1 LTVSYLEGITLAKAR
16 IAIVLGTRPEA
27 IKMAPVIRVF
37 QADAKEFAT
46 TIISTAQHRQM
57 LDQVLK
63 LFHLVPDLDLDLMR
77 PNQDLNGLTARVLET
92 MGDALKTL
100 KPDLMLI
107 QGDTTTVLGAALAAF
122 YLKIPVG
129 HVEAGLRSFDPY
141 NPFPEEI
148 NRHLTSVLT
157 NIHLAPTT
165 LARQNLLNEGTAPEK
180 IVVTGNTVVD
190 ALLSLQKIPFDGPS
204 LRQSLGMDHHRLLL
218 VTSHRRESWGRDL
231 ESICLAIKDLVTK
244 FPDIFVVYP
253 VHLNPKVNLPVH
265 EILSGVDRVN
275 LSPPQDYLT
284 FVNLMRQAYLIL
296 TDSGGVQ
303 EEAPTFQVPLLV
315 LRQVTERPE
324 ATQAGL
330 AKLIGTQ
337 REEIVASASRLL
349 ADTTAYHQMQQGLN
363 PFGDGHAATRIVKTV
378 RRWLA
383 GQYPLLPKDEEFY
396 PEKYS

>member
-1 LTVSYLEGITLAKAR
+1 MAKAR
-16 IAIVLGTRPEA
+16 LAIVLGTRPEA
-27 IKMAPVIRVF
+27 IKMAPVIKAF
-37 QADAKEFAT
+37 QQVAQEFNT

-57 LDQVLK
+57 LDQVLT
-63 LFHLVPDLDLDLMR
+63 LFHLSPNLDLDLMR
-77 PNQDLNGLTARVLET
+77 PNQDLNGLTARVLEK
-92 MGDALKTL
+92 MGDTLKTL
-100 KPDLMLI
+100 KPDIILV

-129 HVEAGLRSFDPY
+129 HVEAGLRSYDVY

-157 NIHLAPTT
+157 DIHLAPTA
-165 LARQNLLNEGTAPEK
+165 LARQNLLKEGMLPDK

-190 ALLSLQKIPFDGPS
+190 ALLSLQDIPFDWSS
-204 LRQSLGMDHHRLLL
+204 LRHSLGLGRQRLIL
-218 VTSHRRESWGRDL
+218 VTSHRRESWGREL
-231 ESICLAIKDLVTK
+231 EHICLAIKDLVEK

-253 VHLNPKVNLPVH
+253 VHLNPNVNLPVQ

-275 LSPPQDYLT
+275 LSPPQDYLA

-303 EEAPTFQVPLLV
+303 EEAPTFRVPLLV

-324 ATQAGL
+324 AIQAGM

-337 REEIVASASRLL
+337 REEIVAVASRLL
-349 ADTTAYHQMQQGLN
+349 ADTTAYRQMQQGRN
-363 PFGDGHAATRIVKTV
+363 PFGDGRAATRIVKSV
-378 RRWLA
+378 RRWLT
-383 GQYPLLPKDEEFY
+383 GQFPLLPLEEEFQA
-396 PEKYS
+396 S

>member
-1 LTVSYLEGITLAKAR
+1 MATPQ

-27 IKMAPVIRVF
+27 IKMAPVIKAF
-37 QADAKEFAT
+37 QADAQDFTT

-77 PNQDLNGLTARVLET
+77 SNQDLNGLTARVLET

-157 NIHLAPTT
+157 NIHLAPTA

-190 ALLSLQKIPFDGPS
+190 ALLSLQNIPFNGPS
-204 LRQSLGMDHHRLLL
+204 LWQSLGINHHRLLL

-231 ESICLAIKDLVTK
+231 ESICFAIKDLVTK

-253 VHLNPKVNLPVH
+253 VHLNPSVNLPVH
-265 EILSGVDRVN
+265 KILSGVDRVN
-275 LSPPQDYLT
+275 LSPPQDYLA

-303 EEAPTFQVPLLV
+303 EEAPTFGVPLLV

-324 ATQAGL
+324 AVQSGMAE
-330 AKLIGTQ
+330 LIGTQ
-337 REEIVASASRLL
+337 REEIVDAASRLL
-349 ADTTAYHQMQQGLN
+349 SDTTAYHRMHQGLN